1 MRVLIIPRSGPLV
14 ILIPQEKDDILL
26 ESADISTFST
36 AQNFGGMNNVFIPL
50 RKDEYD
56 KGGMNIIFIPPKEG

>member
-1 MRVLIIPRSGPLV
+1 MRVLIIPRSGPLA

-36 AQNFGGMNNVFIPL
+36 AQNFGGMNDDIQH
-50 RKDEYD
+50 
-56 KGGMNIIFIPPKEG
+56 G